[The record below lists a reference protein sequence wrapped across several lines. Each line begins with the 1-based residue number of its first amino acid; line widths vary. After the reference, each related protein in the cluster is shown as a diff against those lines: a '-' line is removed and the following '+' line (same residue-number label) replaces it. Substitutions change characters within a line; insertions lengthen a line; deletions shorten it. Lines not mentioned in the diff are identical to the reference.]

1 MKRTAW
7 GGLLAALALAVCL
20 SLLPTTARADETHSH
35 AVCGTT
41 CPDEANH
48 GGHGE
53 AVDFQAMYYDTAT
66 KELVCGE
73 NRRKNYND
81 TFGYKIK
88 SGKYYLSS
96 NITLDALIYIDA
108 VEDVTICLNGHSIT
122 VNADE
127 SAIAIVGRGKLTLCD
142 CQGGGTIT
150 HGTDPDS
157 GKKYIGCGVLVN
169 GGGTFTMYGGCITG
183 NRLEITESQKEKSG
197 AGVSVSSGGAFAMY
211 GGSVTGNTVSSGNTG
226 AGIYT
231 SSGATIGGNAEISG
245 NEATNG
251 KGAGIYCGGG
261 SLSIQ
266 GNAKI
271 TGNKASGGKG
281 AGIYCGG
288 SLSIQG
294 KAEISGNEASGGK
307 GGGVYMSRSYT
318 EQTIGGKTKIMNNT
332 AADGGGVYMTNY
344 GGTLVLRDSAAITR
358 NTAITAG
365 TSDMGGISI
374 AFGALQV
381 SGSVQVT
388 GNVRKASGNSEDSKA
403 SNVYVGNDSITVA
416 DALTADAL
424 IGVTVSGPDLSGVMS
439 GSSKTVATA
448 AEAGWIRKDSFSH
461 DGGDGGG
468 LYGIR
473 VNDEGTQAEL
483 RHDHVWEITT
493 SKVGHTFSEKCS
505 SCDELGG
512 TVTLTE
518 PEPRAGEDKII
529 YDGSTVW
536 KPTVTTTRT
545 LHTSVTYSGTYRGI
559 NEEQRTTL
567 DWDTEADWRNA
578 GHYHVTIKVGE
589 KTELIQ
595 YTVNMRDPV
604 AGDFVFTPPASETLV
619 YDGKAKNA
627 SVNWKNGVE
636 NSTITIYYKDKK
648 DLNNTSY
655 LADAPAN
662 AGDYLVRVT
671 TGPGR
676 NISTVNFFR
685 NDAEWKFSIAPADY
699 DYEMPETADLVK
711 GSKVTMLPKGTGT
724 GVDGEMVEG
733 TLKWYLD
740 ADHLDKLMDA
750 DLRAAYSADEKQ
762 LTLYWA
768 FTATDP
774 NYTAAPETGSVVVT
788 IVDPYPQDLRIMS
801 VGSSKNET
809 ELVKNYEERV
819 FYLNVMN
826 ASPSGGD
833 ITYFES
839 DDEVAKVERYGAGSY
854 KVTIKGAGTTTIKVT
869 AAEVPLQY
877 KATTATCTLKVLPRE
892 VIFGAQVK
900 DKIYDGTTDAE
911 VEFTLDRV
919 LLGDEVYVIAADT
932 KFATPDV
939 GKNRMVQISNVTLG
953 GANARGYVVSKA
965 SPEWKTAEIIAK
977 EIRLADVERVDKV
990 YDGSADYTVRGEAF
1004 EGLVGGDTLTRGV
1017 DYDISGYFPDADADE
1032 TNQTVNVS
1040 VVYKNNE
1047 NTKNYVLSP
1056 DGGKYTFPGWA
1067 RILKQ
1072 PHANAAASLDAYYGG
1087 SGAADLSGLL
1097 VERGTAAVYAIEGDT
1112 AILTA
1117 YSLGADTV
1125 LHAAVVNDR
1134 AKIGASAT
1142 VRVLVTSVNYADY
1155 FIDVTV
1161 TVSDKENV
1169 TISGLTYADKTYD
1182 GQAIAPAGT
1191 LTVSGDKVPTGE
1203 LEVRYTGTG
1212 GTVYD
1217 STTAPTAAGSYQ
1229 VTYRVPEGNADY
1241 TGSVTYAFAIR
1252 KKVVTVKPK
1261 NVTITAGEALPAF
1274 ELEYDGLVGG
1284 DTLTA
1289 VPAPQFT
1296 VYAIDSDT
1304 EVLTPTAGSYRICWT
1319 NAGAF
1324 SGAENYEV
1332 FPISVGALTVTSAP
1346 APTPGGSSG
1355 GSTAAKTETTTN
1367 PDGSTTKTE
1376 TKPDGTVIETT
1387 TGKDG
1392 STTRTE
1398 TKPDG
1403 SSVTEAKTAN
1413 GSTGTVKTDKN
1424 GKIEAEARISGKAV
1438 EDAKK
1443 SGEAVKVPTE
1453 VKAGENSDSAPTV
1466 KVELP
1471 KDAGKT
1477 RIEIP
1482 VEDVNSGMVAV
1493 IVREDGTEE
1502 IVKGS
1507 KPTEDGIELAIDGS
1521 AAIRI
1526 IDNSK
1531 DFIDTRNHWSRNEVN
1546 FVASREIFNGVGNDL
1561 FGVGQPMTRGM
1572 VNTVLA
1578 RLVGVDT
1585 TPKNGQKWYEVGTA
1599 WAKANGISD
1608 GTNPEASVTREQLA
1622 TLLYR
1627 FSGAP
1632 EVKGSLQFNDA
1643 HEVSDYAENALIWAT
1658 QNGIVNGVGND
1669 HIAPRADAQRAQVA
1683 AMMARYLKNMG

>member
-1 MKRTAW
+1 MKRKPW
-7 GGLLAALALAVCL
+7 GGFLLTLVLAVCL
-20 SLLPTTARADETHSH
+20 SLLPTTARAAEHSH
-35 AVCGTT
+35 AVCGSVDGTA
-41 CPDEANH
+41 CPDAANH
-48 GGHGE
+48 DGHGK
-53 AVDFQAMYYDTAT
+53 AVDFEEMYYDTAT

-73 NRRKNYND
+73 NRRKNNND

-88 SGKYYLSS
+88 SGKYYLND
-96 NITLDALIYIDA
+96 NITLDALIYIDRG
-108 VEDVTICLNGHSIT
+108 VDVIICLNGHSIT
-122 VNADE
+122 VDADG
-127 SAIAIVGRGKLTLCD
+127 SAIAIAGTGKLTLCD

-150 HGTDPDS
+150 HGTKDNGS
-157 GKKYIGCGVLVN
+157 QYTGCGVLVN
-169 GGGTFTMYGGCITG
+169 YEGTFTMYGGSITG
-183 NRLEITESQKEKSG
+183 NQAEKLG
-197 AGVSVSSGGAFAMY
+197 AGVEVDSGGSFAMY
-211 GGSVTGNTVSSGNTG
+211 GGKVTKNTVSGSD
-226 AGIYT
+226 
-231 SSGATIGGNAEISG
+231 
-245 NEATNG
+245 G
-251 KGAGIYCGGG
+251 KGAGIYAYNGATIGG
-261 SLSIQ
+261 SAVVSGNEAPNGQGAGIYCSNGDLRIQ

-271 TGNKASGGKG
+271 SENK
-281 AGIYCGG
+281 
-288 SLSIQG
+288 
-294 KAEISGNEASGGK
+294 ASGGK
-307 GGGVYMSRSYT
+307 GGGVYMETSYKL
-318 EQTIGGKTKIMNNT
+318 TIGGNAKITNNT
-332 AADGGGVYMTNY
+332 AADGGGVYVN
-344 GGTLVLRDSAAITR
+344 GWQSTLVLRDSAAITK
-358 NTAITAG
+358 NTAIATG
-365 TSDMGGISI
+365 TSAMGGISMDY
-374 AFGALQV
+374 GTLKV

-388 GNVRKASGNSEDSKA
+388 GNVRKASEDSKDSKA
-403 SNVYVGNDSITVA
+403 SNVLADRYNVVVVGE
-416 DALTADAL
+416 LTENAH
-424 IGVTVSGPDLSGVMS
+424 IGVTVYESVLNSVMS
-439 GSSKTVATA
+439 GTPRGVATA
-448 AEAGWIRKDSFSH
+448 DQTGWIREGSFTH
-461 DGGDGGG
+461 DGGTGNG

-473 VNDEGTQAEL
+473 LSADGKQAEL

-518 PEPRAGEDKII
+518 PAANVGNDKV
-529 YDGSTVW
+529 YDGSAIW
-536 KPTVTTTRT
+536 RPTVTTAGT
-545 LHTSVTYSGTYRGI
+545 LHTSVTYSSTYRGI
-559 NEEQRTTL
+559 NEAQETTL

-627 SVNWKNGVE
+627 SVRWRDGME
-636 NSTITIYYKDKK
+636 DSEIRIYYKDKSGP
-648 DLNNTSY
+648 DDVY
-655 LADAPAN
+655 LAGEGGPTA

-733 TLKWYLD
+733 TLKWFLD
-740 ADHLDKLMDA
+740 EAHSKTLEQANLDE
-750 DLRAAYSADEKQ
+750 AYKVDKS
-762 LTLYWA
+762 LTLYWV
-768 FTATDP
+768 FTATNT
-774 NYTAAPETGSVVVT
+774 NYTTTPKSGSVVFT
-788 IVDPYPQDLRIMS
+788 IVEPYSQDLRIML
-801 VGSSKNET
+801 VGSNENKT

-819 FYLNVMN
+819 FYLNVTN
-826 ASPSGGD
+826 ASPGGGD

-839 DDEVAKVERYGAGSY
+839 NDEVAKVEKFGAGSY

-919 LLGDEVYVIAADT
+919 LPGDEVYVIAADT
-932 KFATPDV
+932 KFTTPDV
-939 GKNRMVQISNVTLG
+939 GKNKMVYIDNVRLG
-953 GANARGYVVSKA
+953 GANARGYVVNYGA
-965 SPEWKTAEIIAK
+965 SQQRPLANIREKTIW
-977 EIRLADVERVDKV
+977 LERVDRADKE
-990 YDGSADYTVRGEAF
+990 YDGSADYTVRGEVF
-1004 EGLVGGDTLTRGV
+1004 GGLLPGVTLTRGV
-1017 DYDISGYFPDADADE
+1017 DYDIAGYFPDADADE
-1032 TNQTVNVS
+1032 TDQTVDVF
-1040 VVYKNNE
+1040 VTYIKNE
-1047 NTKNYVLSP
+1047 NTKNYCLSIP
-1056 DGGKYTFPGWA
+1056 NGKYTFPGWA

-1072 PHANAAASLDAYYGG
+1072 PHANAAARLDAYYGG

-1097 VERGTAAVYAIEGDT
+1097 VERGTAAVYAVEGDT

-1169 TISGLTYADKTYD
+1169 TISGLTYTDKTYD

-1191 LTVSGDKVPTGE
+1191 LTVSGDKVPVNE

-1217 STTAPTAAGSYQ
+1217 SASAPTAAGSYQ

-1332 FPISVGALTVTSAP
+1332 FPISVGALTVTSS
-1346 APTPGGSSG
+1346 GSSG
-1355 GSTAAKTETTTN
+1355 GGSAAPTYPVNTPDKTE
-1367 PDGSTTKTE
+1367 G
-1376 TKPDGTVIETT
+1376 GTVTVNPKNAKKGETVT
-1387 TGKDG
+1387 ITVSPKGG
-1392 STTRTE
+1392 YAPE
-1398 TKPDG
+1398 T
-1403 SSVTEAKTAN
+1403 VTVTDAN
-1413 GSTGTVKTDKN
+1413 GNELPLTDLGGGKYSFTMPSGTV
-1424 GKIEAEARISGKAV
+1424 SVKATFM
-1438 EDAKK
+1438 EDNSLLNFFYDVPNDAYYY
-1443 SGEAVKVPTE
+1443 EAVKWAVEKGVTNGIGNNLFGPDQTCTRAQIVTFLYRAAGSPEPT
-1453 VKAGENSDSAPTV
+1453 
-1466 KVELP
+1466 
-1471 KDAGKT
+1471 
-1477 RIEIP
+1477 
-1482 VEDVNSGMVAV
+1482 
-1493 IVREDGTEE
+1493 
-1502 IVKGS
+1502 
-1507 KPTEDGIELAIDGS
+1507 GS
-1521 AAIRI
+1521 ASFA
-1526 IDNSK
+1526 DVSADSYYAK
-1531 DFIDTRNHWSRNEVN
+1531 A
-1546 FVASREIFNGVGNDL
+1546 VAWAVENGITTGVGGD
-1561 FGVGQPMTRGM
+1561 
-1572 VNTVLA
+1572 
-1578 RLVGVDT
+1578 
-1585 TPKNGQKWYEVGTA
+1585 
-1599 WAKANGISD
+1599 
-1608 GTNPEASVTREQLA
+1608 
-1622 TLLYR
+1622 R
-1627 FSGAP
+1627 FAP
-1632 EVKGSLQFNDA
+1632 DDA
-1643 HEVSDYAENALIWAT
+1643 CT
-1658 QNGIVNGVGND
+1658 
-1669 HIAPRADAQRAQVA
+1669 RAQVVTFLARA
-1683 AMMARYLKNMG
+1683 AKAVSDGQAAFTDIPADAYYASAVAWAADNGVTTGVSGGRFAPDSDCTRAQIVTFLYRLYGTPEG